1 MEERIDIMTDYQM
14 RVILNMIIDI
24 IREKKDPEKIIE
36 RIIAIRDGTADTKS
50 ENMKDGA
57 SPNR

>member
-1 MEERIDIMTDYQM
+1 MEERIDVMTDYQM

-24 IREKKDPEKIIE
+24 VREKKDPEKVIE

-50 ENMKDGA
+50 ET
-57 SPNR
+57 